1 MLAYSSQLKKKLC
14 AELGVD
20 TVRPYSDTIKAMYA
34 QMSAELDE
42 AAPADD
48 DNESAASNSD
58 VSSAEETVKSSKK
71 RKAVATASAPAP
83 APAAAAAEPPSAA
96 ETAIA
101 AFRALGRASGCGPTL
116 YKGLKEMSSQEQL
129 KELRQRLR
137 DIDAKW
143 TGDYPIKAEID
154 AAQRKKDAEREL
166 DGIDTTLIM
175 SSKRRRVSVPPSH
188 DESKEAAS
196 RASDSESESADDASD
211 ASVDVINQSSDS
223 EDNKP
228 KKSRSKSSSGQ
239 SSSSSTKDKGKSS
252 SSSSSSSKMKELDK
266 QRAAVAPSMGVVSL
280 NFLQVKKQ
288 QHQQHVDSEEEAEF
302 EG

>member
-1 MLAYSSQLKKKLC
+1 MLVSFPQLKKKLC

-20 TVRPYSDTIKAMYA
+20 TVKPYSDTIKAMYA
-34 QMSAELDE
+34 QVSAELDE
-42 AAPADD
+42 GVAADD
-48 DNESAASNSD
+48 NDDSAASASD
-58 VSSAEETVKSSKK
+58 ASSAEETVKSSKK
-71 RKAVATASAPAP
+71 RKAVVTTSAP
-83 APAAAAAEPPSAA
+83 PAAAAVTEPPSAD

-101 AFRALGRASGCGPTL
+101 AFKALGRASGCGPTL

-137 DIDAKW
+137 DVGAKW
-143 TGDYPIKAEID
+143 TGDYPSKAEID

-188 DESKEAAS
+188 DESKEAVS

-211 ASVDVINQSSDS
+211 ASVDNHIQSSDS

-228 KKSRSKSSSGQ
+228 KKRSSKSSS
-239 SSSSSTKDKGKSS
+239 SSAKDKGKSS
-252 SSSSSSSKMKELDK
+252 SGSSSCTSKIKELNK
-266 QRAAVAPSMGVVSL
+266 QRAVVAPSMGVVSL
-280 NFLQVKKQ
+280 KKQVKKQ
-288 QHQQHVDSEEEAEF
+288 QQQHVDSEEEAEF